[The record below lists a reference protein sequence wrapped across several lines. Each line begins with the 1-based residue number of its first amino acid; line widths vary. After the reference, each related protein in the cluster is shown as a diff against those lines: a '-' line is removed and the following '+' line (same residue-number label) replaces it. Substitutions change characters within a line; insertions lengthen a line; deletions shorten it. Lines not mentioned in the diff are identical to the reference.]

1 MRKSSEVVVLGIETT
16 AHTFGVGIFSNKRG
30 LLANINDSY
39 IPPEGGIHPREAAEH
54 HASVAHEVLAKALS
68 TAGLSIQDISAI
80 AASFG
85 PGLGPCLRV
94 GCSVARALA
103 AYFEK
108 PLVPVNH
115 CVAHIE
121 IARYLLKVKDPL
133 VVYVSGGNTIIAAYS
148 DGRYRVFG
156 ETLDIAL
163 GNCLDVFAREIGL
176 NLPGPPILEKYAE
189 KGKRYIE
196 LPYVVKGQDL
206 SLSGL
211 LTKGLELAS
220 GGVPLEDLCFS
231 FVETAYDMVVEVTE
245 RALAHTRKKVVVL
258 TGGVARSKLLQRK
271 LKEMCSSHSVEFK
284 TVPKEY
290 AGDNGGMIA
299 YTGYLCIKHD
309 ITVPIEKS
317 YIKPRWRLDEVD
329 VPWFDE
335 Q

>member
-1 MRKSSEVVVLGIETT
+1 MIILGIETT
-16 AHTFGVGIFSNKRG
+16 AHTFGVGIFSSLKG
-30 LLANINDSY
+30 ILANVNDAY
-39 IPPEGGIHPREAAEH
+39 VPLEGGIHPREAAEH
-54 HASVAHEVLAKALS
+54 HASVAHKVLSKALS
-68 TAGLSIQDISAI
+68 IANVKMEDITAV

-103 AYFEK
+103 AHYSK

-121 IARYLLKVKDPL
+121 IARYLLKVSDPL

-176 NLPGPPILEKYAE
+176 GLPGPPHLEE
-189 KGKRYIE
+189 KAKKAKKFIE
-196 LPYVVKGQDL
+196 LPYIVKGQDL

-211 LTKGLELAS
+211 LTKALEIAS
-220 GGVPLEDLCFS
+220 SDTNYSLEDLCYS
-231 FVETAYDMVVEVTE
+231 FIETAYGMLIEVTE
-245 RALAHTRKKVVVL
+245 RALAHTRKNSVVL
-258 TGGVARSKLLQRK
+258 TGGVARSKVLQKK
-271 LKEMCSSHSVEFK
+271 LEIMCKLHSVNFM
-284 TVPKEY
+284 TVPAEY

-299 YTGYLCIKHD
+299 YTGYLCYSHG
-309 ITVPIEKS
+309 ITIPVEKS
-317 YIKPRWRLDEVD
+317 YIRPRWRLDEVD
-329 VPWFDE
+329 IPWFKQD
-335 Q
+335 